1 MIRAVVLHHDRA
13 AIIELPKE
21 PIELEMEL
29 AAIGIQETPK
39 MIWIQDKDGRPVRI
53 QLFSQFDRENHAAGL
68 FTAGNTLEEVNQC
81 AHLLQSMHEGIADA
95 VEEKLLRYKYA
106 TPQELM
112 DDIRSM
118 TEDLIAVTVDYYC
131 PLKFQ
136 MTDEEYGDWYEVDN
150 SYGLANEGAIR
161 KRLRAEQ
168 DRDLNDMAA
177 YFHGSVSAK
186 AKILSAVWDV
196 ENIGGE
202 LFGVIHTKLTGPFS
216 PKEERE
222 WIDELIGQ
230 AADGFGEGFEQQ
242 GIKIEGGHL
251 YVSFWNSSDGY
262 FMKNESDFRQ
272 RISGSP
278 HFGNMQM

>member
-1 MIRAVVLHHDRA
+1 MIHAVVLHHDRA

-29 AAIGIQETPK
+29 AAIGIQENPK
-39 MIWIQDKDGRPVRI
+39 RIWIQDEDGRPVRI
-53 QLFSQFDRENHAAGL
+53 QLFSQSDRENHAAGL

-150 SYGLANEGAIR
+150 SYGLANEDAIR
-161 KRLRAEQ
+161 ERCGPNQ

-177 YFHGSVSAK
+177 
-186 AKILSAVWDV
+186 I
-196 ENIGGE
+196 
-202 LFGVIHTKLTGPFS
+202 FS
-216 PKEERE
+216 
-222 WIDELIGQ
+222 
-230 AADGFGEGFEQQ
+230 
-242 GIKIEGGHL
+242 
-251 YVSFWNSSDGY
+251 
-262 FMKNESDFRQ
+262 RQ
-272 RISGSP
+272 RICEGKDSFRCLGCGKYRRRAVRRHSYKAHRP
-278 HFGNMQM
+278 FLPKRRTGVDRRADRTGGGRLWRRV